1 MDVKPA
7 ITRSVARGMSWVF
20 VGLVSV
26 VSLASAARAAKV
38 PAARSSTPSRCCH
51 GGFKTPSGNIVC
63 EYFFNYPLPDG
74 GKQNFIRCGI
84 LSGLK
89 PVPPRRSSC
98 FDNGDVNKHVLLLG
112 PTGAVGVPQC
122 EGDIGP
128 FALQRSA
135 PVLAYGRSWSGRG
148 MSCTSAVTGLTCRN
162 KSNRGFFLSRE
173 RWRSF

>member
-1 MDVKPA
+1 
-7 ITRSVARGMSWVF
+7 MSWVF

-38 PAARSSTPSRCCH
+38 PAARSSTPPGYRH

-63 EYFFNYPLPDG
+63 EYFFNYPVPDG

-98 FDNGDVNKHVLLLG
+98 FDNGDVNKHVLLLW
-112 PTGAVGVPQC
+112 PTGAVEVPRC

-128 FALQRSA
+128 FALQKSA
-135 PVLAYGRSWSGRG
+135 RARLRWVLEWPRDVLHVRG
-148 MSCTSAVTGLTCRN
+148 HRAD
-162 KSNRGFFLSRE
+162 LSQQEQPRLLPQP
-173 RWRSF
+173 